1 MLWVLV
7 FQTHA
12 RPTALH
18 DLGPHP
24 PLQLST
30 AGWREEEVRAASLVY
45 KAPKDL
51 PSLVEKRQLHWRSCQ
66 ACRLVTGVP
75 CSLAGHVHARGE
87 RQRTTWKHA
96 QNHAAGAQPR
106 LHQALQVWVLP
117 LASLN
122 LRSPLSTP
130 PWIQG
135 GDLRGFSPPAPFVLW
150 LGDQFPSKS
159 LQRWRKDDV
168 GSAPPAFQGVAGS
181 GLL

>member
-51 PSLVEKRQLHWRSCQ
+51 PSLVERRQLH
-66 ACRLVTGVP
+66 
-75 CSLAGHVHARGE
+75 
-87 RQRTTWKHA
+87 
-96 QNHAAGAQPR
+96 
-106 LHQALQVWVLP
+106 
-117 LASLN
+117 
-122 LRSPLSTP
+122 
-130 PWIQG
+130 
-135 GDLRGFSPPAPFVLW
+135 
-150 LGDQFPSKS
+150 
-159 LQRWRKDDV
+159 
-168 GSAPPAFQGVAGS
+168 
-181 GLL
+181 